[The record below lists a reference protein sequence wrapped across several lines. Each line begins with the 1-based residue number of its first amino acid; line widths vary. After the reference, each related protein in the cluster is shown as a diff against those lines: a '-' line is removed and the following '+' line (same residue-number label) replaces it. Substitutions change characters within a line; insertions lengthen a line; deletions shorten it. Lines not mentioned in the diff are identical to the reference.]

1 VEPPCGLGISLPCGR
16 YGVCRLEP
24 KNLNEKD

>member
-24 KNLNEKD
+24 KNLR